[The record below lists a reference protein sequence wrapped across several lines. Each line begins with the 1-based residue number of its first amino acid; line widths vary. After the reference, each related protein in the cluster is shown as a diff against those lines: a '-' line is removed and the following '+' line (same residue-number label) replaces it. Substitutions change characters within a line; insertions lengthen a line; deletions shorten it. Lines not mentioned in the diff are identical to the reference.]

1 MDLLEFEELLNL
13 IQNGDESERVEVKR
27 SAEKIGDGALET
39 ISAFSNE
46 PGLGG
51 GYLVLGLTK
60 NDSTK
65 SPRYK
70 VTGVSNPDKLQ
81 SELVTLCRQ
90 NFNKPIR
97 HPEKRYSHCYEF
109 GEALVLAIPRVIAN
123 IMRDIPQAFS
133 MQPNSIFRKD
143 IPLIPDVVIREAVC
157 NNGSNH

>member
-1 MDLLEFEELLNL
+1 MNLLEFEELLNL

-27 SAEKIGDGALET
+27 SAEKIGDSTLET

-60 NDSTK
+60 NGSEK
-65 SPRYK
+65 PPRYTI
-70 VTGVSNPDKLQ
+70 TGISDPDKRQ

-97 HPEKRYSHCYEF
+97 PTIDVILHPQ
-109 GEALVLAIPRVIAN
+109 GP
-123 IMRDIPQAFS
+123 
-133 MQPNSIFRKD
+133 
-143 IPLIPDVVIREAVC
+143 
-157 NNGSNH
+157 